1 MQSTNAVKIDVQP
14 ATAPVFQRP
23 SGSGG
28 GNKKG
33 TSAERRATHN
43 AIERAR
49 RESLNGRFLQL
60 AASLPAI
67 SDVRRPSKSL
77 IVNKSL
83 DFVADA
89 MNREAIYRLKID
101 NMRQEN
107 MQLRQQL
114 NKFLAQAGLEQLPQ
128 PPVDEL
134 PIPMAEMGNKKR
146 QTSMN
151 ASGPLGDI
159 YDLDDD
165 DGPFAVGSEGEG
177 GKTSPTSSCSAASS
191 LHGSLSSSV
200 PTGVSGFTPISHHG
214 TFGQPGTFLS
224 APTNPAVPNGTS
236 PGASSSS
243 EDIGSRERSAGFEDA
258 AGNWMQASTFDGQAL
273 VSGNIGVTSAA
284 PSGQQ
289 LTYAGL
295 AFSSPGVNSGL
306 IAQASPARH
315 GVSGLQ
321 QFANGMPGG
330 LDNTA
335 VNATA
340 GGSSGVSG
348 LPAVLAN
355 EQPHMLSMNASNY
368 LNLRNAQQL
377 QQQQQQQLQLQ
388 FHFQQHHQQQQ
399 QQQQQHQQQLANL
412 GPFNPSPF
420 FEQAPLQSAS
430 FMTAV

>member
-14 ATAPVFQRP
+14 TAAPIFQRP

-146 QTSMN
+146 QTNMSV
-151 ASGPLGDI
+151 SGALGDI

-191 LHGSLSSSV
+191 LRGSLSSSV
-200 PTGVSGFTPISHHG
+200 PTGVSGFTPISHNG
-214 TFGQPGTFLS
+214 TYGQSGTFLS
-224 APTNPAVPNGTS
+224 APTNSAVPNGTS
-236 PGASSSS
+236 PGASSGC

-273 VSGNIGVTSAA
+273 VSGSIGGTPAA
-284 PSGQQ
+284 PYGQQ

-306 IAQASPARH
+306 MAQASSARP

-321 QFANGMPGG
+321 QYANGMPEG

-335 VNATA
+335 VNANA
-340 GGSSGVSG
+340 GGTPGVSG
-348 LPAVLAN
+348 LPAVLA
-355 EQPHMLSMNASNY
+355 QDGQSHMLSMNANNY

-377 QQQQQQQLQLQ
+377 QQQQQLQLQL
-388 FHFQQHHQQQQ
+388 HFQQHQQ
-399 QQQQQHQQQLANL
+399 QQQLANL
-412 GPFNPSPF
+412 GTFHSTPF

>member
-1 MQSTNAVKIDVQP
+1 MQSTNGAKADAQL
-14 ATAPVFQRP
+14 ATAPTFQRP

-60 AASLPAI
+60 AASLPSI

-89 MNREAIYRLKID
+89 MNREVLYRLKID

-114 NKFLAQAGLEQLPQ
+114 NKFLAQAGLDQLPQ
-128 PPVDEL
+128 PPMDEL
-134 PIPMAEMGNKKR
+134 PVPMAEMGNKKR
-146 QTSMN
+146 QMGLS
-151 ASGPLGDI
+151 ASGPLTDI

-165 DGPFAVGSEGEG
+165 DGPGAAGSEGEG

-191 LHGSLSSSV
+191 MHASSLPS
-200 PTGVSGFTPISHHG
+200 GVAGFTPMAHAG
-214 TFGQPGTFLS
+214 AYGQPGAFLS
-224 APTNPAVPNGTS
+224 APGMPGAANGTS
-236 PGASSSS
+236 PGASTSS
-243 EDIGSRERSAGFEDA
+243 EDVGTRERSTGFEDV
-258 AGNWMQASTFDGQAL
+258 AGNWVQGSTLDGQAL
-273 VSGNIGVTSAA
+273 ISGAASVSAGA
-284 PSGQQ
+284 PSGQQQ

-295 AFSSPGVNSGL
+295 TFSSPGVNSGL
-306 IAQASPARH
+306 VVQAPSSR
-315 GVSGLQ
+315 
-321 QFANGMPGG
+321 PG
-330 LDNTA
+330 
-335 VNATA
+335 A
-340 GGSSGVSG
+340 GGIEHFTASMPHGAVHNGSINAAAAAGDPAISAV
-348 LPAVLAN
+348 PAVFAQN
-355 EQPHMLSMNASNY
+355 GQPHMFSMGLSNNM
-368 LNLRNAQQL
+368 NLRNAQQL
-377 QQQQQQQLQLQ
+377 QQQQLHFQLQLQ
-388 FHFQQHHQQQQ
+388 QQHHQQQQ
-399 QQQQQHQQQLANL
+399 QQAANFAA
-412 GPFNPSPF
+412 FNPSSF